1 MQGTGTWEFLLRF
14 GKALF
19 LLHGSPVG
27 SVQPP
32 SKKAPRQW
40 PQDLLL
46 PLGWQRGRT
55 KARCP
60 EFCQPQVAAC
70 GTCDGLNHNVS
81 PTGTFPSPSF
91 LSRGFK
97 KSREEHVMGS

>member
-19 LLHGSPVG
+19 LLHGSPLG

-32 SKKAPRQW
+32 SKKAPRQC

-46 PLGWQRGRT
+46 PRGWQRGRT
-55 KARCP
+55 KAHCP
-60 EFCQPQVAAC
+60 ELCPLQVAAR
-70 GTCDGLNHNVS
+70 GTCDGLNHSVS
-81 PTGTFPSPSF
+81 T
-91 LSRGFK
+91 RGIFQ
-97 KSREEHVMGS
+97 SLLFI